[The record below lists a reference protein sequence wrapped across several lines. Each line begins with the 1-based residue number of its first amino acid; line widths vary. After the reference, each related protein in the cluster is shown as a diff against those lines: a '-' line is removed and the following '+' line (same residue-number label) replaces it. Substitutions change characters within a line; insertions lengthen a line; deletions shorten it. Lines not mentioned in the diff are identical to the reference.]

1 MGCGWFTPYEAPIGH
16 NFGVSFYEL
25 LQPLLFAMEPEAVHE
40 RVLHLIA
47 TGLVSAPPFHDDR
60 LVVQI
65 GDMTF
70 PNPIGLAAG
79 FDKNAI
85 ALAQWP
91 HFGFGFV
98 EIGTVTALPQK
109 GNSKPRMHRFPADK
123 ALINRLGF
131 NNEGAEKIAE
141 RLAKSP
147 KLMIPLGVN
156 LGKSKATPLVRA
168 AEDYAT
174 SMRHL
179 AAFGDY
185 FVVNVSSPNTPGLRT
200 LQDKDALAEILSA
213 VHTENKRKRPVF
225 VKVAPDL
232 TESAL
237 EELLGVA
244 IDQRAAGLIA
254 TNTTLS
260 REGLT
265 GGGPFPAGGLSG
277 RPMFEK
283 STAVLRFLAER
294 APKEMILI
302 GTGGIYTAEDAWAK
316 LEAGANLCQ
325 LYTGWVY
332 GGPNLVPSMN
342 AELVAKLGNRKLAG
356 LFR

>member
-1 MGCGWFTPYEAPIGH
+1 M
-16 NFGVSFYEL
+16 SFYEL
-25 LQPLLFAMEPEAVHE
+25 LRPVLFSLDPEAVHE
-40 RVLHLIA
+40 RVLHLIS
-47 TGLVSAPPFHDDR
+47 TGLLSARPFHDER
-60 LVVQI
+60 LTVTI

-91 HFGFGFV
+91 HFGFGYV
-98 EIGTVTALPQK
+98 EIGTVTALAQK
-109 GNSKPRMHRFPADK
+109 GNPKPRMHRYPADK

-131 NNEGAEKIAE
+131 NNEGAEKVAE
-141 RLAKSP
+141 RLAKTP
-147 KLMIPLGVN
+147 KLAIPLGVN
-156 LGKSKATPLVRA
+156 LGKSKATPLARA
-168 AEDYAT
+168 AEDYGT

-179 AAFGDY
+179 APFGDY

-200 LQDKDALAEILSA
+200 LQDKDALGEILSA
-213 VHTENKRKRPVF
+213 VRTENKRNRPVL

-237 EELLGVA
+237 EELLTVA

-260 REGLT
+260 REGLS
-265 GGGPFPAGGLSG
+265 GDGPFPAGGLSG
-277 RPMFEK
+277 KPVFQR
-283 STAVLRFLAER
+283 STEILRFLAAR
-294 APKEMILI
+294 APKEMILV
-302 GTGGIYTAEDAWAK
+302 GTGGIFTADDAWAK

-332 GGPNLVPSMN
+332 GGPDLVPEIN
-342 AELVAKLGNRKLAG
+342 AELVAKLGKRNLAG